1 MPIPENRLSDLLER
15 LSRVSGDVC
24 RYTGYRYQGS
34 GVWDYTAPDPFD
46 NESLTCGDVRPIKDA
61 EAALT
66 DYFEPNYMGG
76 SDYSGGSVEVANHR
90 VFREEFGYLAGVHE
104 IHGDF
109 DSYGLAIR
117 LDCITPAM
125 IEVFEGLDRYP
136 VIDEEA
142 MSAVER
148 EAEDE
153 AWDNWVRHDYERALV
168 AALNVDEEYA
178 TDPTHE
184 FRDGCLCRDCLEE
197 AIDRLEDLRSLFEA
211 VASRINVYW
220 VNETGN
226 SATVDIDRIATATTL
241 ADLGLESGDGGAGTT
256 PAEGE

>member
-1 MPIPENRLSDLLER
+1 MPIPENRLTALMER

-24 RYTGYRYQGS
+24 RYRGYRYQGN
-34 GVWDYTAPDPFD
+34 GVWDYTPPDAFD
-46 NESLTCGDVRPIKDA
+46 NESMTCGDLRTIKDA

-90 VFREEFGYLAGVHE
+90 VFLEEFGDLPGVHE
-104 IHGDF
+104 THGDF

-125 IEVFEGLDRYP
+125 IEVFEGLDNYP

-148 EAEDE
+148 EAQDE

-168 AALNVDEEYA
+168 AALNEDQENT
-178 TDPTHE
+178 TDQAHE

-197 AIDRLEDLRSLFEA
+197 AIDRLEDLRSIFEK
-211 VASRINVYW
+211 VASRINLYW

-226 SATVDIDRIATATTL
+226 SATIDLDRIVAATTM
-241 ADLGLESGDGGAGTT
+241 ADLGLESGGDSAATL